1 MMYATGEKTPLLKR
15 TRQRPQNNNDTGGAR
30 RRSGVMDNDNNSD
43 SDNDRD
49 VENLFSPAVEE
60 FDKDDRRTWIS
71 RISQTLANSIR
82 ATSYR
87 VLPPLDETMDA
98 DNRYEDTYN
107 DQPWKCTFGTN
118 EDDGIWMNHYD
129 RVGTIMAALVWVL
142 ILYSSLT
149 ILILAQHQHVPVVL
163 AAFYCTICALALASH
178 AKTCFTDPG
187 AVPIAAV
194 PLVCVPTNSNS
205 NTNTAK
211 QEPKFYAMCS
221 HCQTYKPDGAHHCRI
236 CDRCVSKMDHHCPWM
251 NNCVGA
257 GNMKHFTLFLV
268 YVWTASALALVLFS
282 INYFFCTNE
291 YCEFSG
297 VEVQLVRAMTWICIG
312 ALLFTTS
319 MLMSLMYSLYTGIG
333 TVDRLK
339 KKATDVWHETT
350 EEPVPWRDVFGIAP
364 VWTWPFPVDPIF
376 DDYDRVMGYAT
387 PQRLLRAQSLYKNKQ
402 AQQQRQQQ
410 QQQPQQ
416 QQQQQQLSMSR
427 ASSQSKRA
435 QWNAPVEL

>member
-1 MMYATGEKTPLLKR
+1 MMYATGEHTPLLKR
-15 TRQRPQNNNDTGGAR
+15 TRPQHIDTGAHR
-30 RRSGVMDNDNNSD
+30 RRSGLDNDAGSDNDNGN
-43 SDNDRD
+43 D
-49 VENLFSPAVEE
+49 VESIFSPSVQE
-60 FDKDDRRTWIS
+60 FDKDDRRS
-71 RISQTLANSIR
+71 VLQRIGQTITNNIR

-87 VLPPLDETMDA
+87 VLPPMDDFTA
-98 DNRYEDTYN
+98 DRYEDTYN

-118 EDDGIWMNHYD
+118 EDDGIWINHYD
-129 RVGTIMAALVWVL
+129 RVGTVMAALVWVL

-149 ILILAQHQHVPVVL
+149 VLILAQHQHVPVVL

-187 AVPIAAV
+187 AVPVAAV
-194 PLVCVPTNSNS
+194 PLVCVATNSIQSNS
-205 NTNTAK
+205 K
-211 QEPKFYAMCS
+211 EPKFYAMCS

-236 CDRCVSKMDHHCPWM
+236 CDRCVSRMDHHCPWM

-257 GNMKHFTLFLV
+257 ANMKHFTLFLV

-297 VEVQLVRAMTWICIG
+297 MEVQLVRAMTWICIG

-319 MLMSLMYSLYTGIG
+319 MLMSLVYSLYTGIG

-339 KKATDVWHETT
+339 KKATNAWHETT
-350 EEPVPWRDVFGIAP
+350 EEPVPWRDIFGIAP
-364 VWTWPFPVDPIF
+364 VWTWPFPVYPIF
-376 DDYDRVMGYAT
+376 DDYDRIMGYAT

-410 QQQPQQ
+410 PQPQQ
-416 QQQQQQLSMSR
+416 QQQQQPSMGR
-427 ASSQSKRA
+427 IQPKRE
-435 QWNAPVEL
+435 QWNGPIEI